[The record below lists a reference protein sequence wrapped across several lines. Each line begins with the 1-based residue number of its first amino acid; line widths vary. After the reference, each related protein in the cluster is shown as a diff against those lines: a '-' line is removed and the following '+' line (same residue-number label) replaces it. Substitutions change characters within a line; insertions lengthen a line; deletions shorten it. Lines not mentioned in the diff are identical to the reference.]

1 MINAR
6 AQQTERNKRRHQH
19 AKKPNFDV
27 GDYVLRSR
35 VDSKHQDKLLV
46 TWIGPYQITRA
57 DPHSFAVRHLV
68 TGEETDVHASRLKF
82 YADSSL
88 HISEEL
94 REHVAAQGQILSV
107 NELLNYTWNST
118 KKDYDILVS
127 WKGLEPI
134 EDSNESAKSLAKD
147 IPTLL
152 KQFAERC
159 GDSRFERHVHDLT
172 KQRSEAS

>member
-6 AQQTERNKRRHQH
+6 AQQTKRNKKRHQH

-68 TGEETDVHASRLKF
+68 TREETDDRLKF

-107 NELLNYTWNST
+107 NELLDYTWNSA
-118 KKDYDILVS
+118 KKDYHIRVS

-134 EDSNESAKSLAKD
+134 EDSNESAKFLDKD

-159 GDSRFERHVHDLT
+159 GDSRFERHVRDLT